1 MTSPEH
7 QTYAKQRQSTMT
19 SPFSSTLVSPAEFHA
34 AVNSPTNTRRI
45 VPVAAG
51 RRTVHTPAYHAQHIP
66 NSVYVPASTTQ
77 HQHANERSFFDM
89 DLIRDTTSPYPQ
101 MLPTAAHFASCVA
114 ALGIT
119 KDDVLVIYDAVDV
132 GIYSSP
138 RVAWMFRFFGHQA
151 AHVLNNFRVYVQLGY
166 PVATGEMRPLPSV
179 GEYRVSPPDSD
190 RVIAFEEL
198 RELVLGGGEG
208 FQIVDSRIAG
218 RFSGEEDEAV
228 AGLSSGH
235 MPRAVNVPLAAMLEE
250 GSSTF
255 LPVEKLAEVFKRAGV
270 DGRVPLVLTCNS
282 GVTAAAL
289 DLALGETGFKNARRI
304 YDGSWMEWARR
315 VDRPELIVKDV
326 H

>member
-1 MTSPEH
+1 M
-7 QTYAKQRQSTMT
+7 A
-19 SPFSSTLVSPAEFHA
+19 SPFSSMLVSPAEFHA
-34 AVNSPTNTRRI
+34 AVNSPSSTRRI
-45 VPVAAG
+45 IPVAAG
-51 RRTVHTPAYHAQHIP
+51 RRAVHTPAYHAQHIP
-66 NSVYVPASTTQ
+66 NSV
-77 HQHANERSFFDM
+77 FFDM

-101 MLPTAAHFASCVA
+101 MLPTASHFASCVA
-114 ALGIT
+114 ALGIK

-138 RVAWMFRFFGHQA
+138 RVAWMFRFFGHDA
-151 AHVLNNFRVYVQLGY
+151 VHVLNNFRVYVSQGY
-166 PVATGEMRPLPSV
+166 PVASGEMRPLPSV
-179 GEYRVSPPDSD
+179 SEYPVCSSDSD
-190 RVIAFEEL
+190 RVISFGEL
-198 RELVLGGGEG
+198 RELVLSNSEG
-208 FQIVDSRIAG
+208 VQIVDSRIAG

-235 MPRAVNVPLAAMLEE
+235 MPRAVNVPLVAMLEE

-255 LPVEKLAEVFKRAGV
+255 LPVEKLAEVFDRAGV

-289 DLALGETGFKNARRI
+289 DLALRETGFKNPRRI
-304 YDGSWMEWARR
+304 YDGSWMEWASR

>member
-1 MTSPEH
+1 MI
-7 QTYAKQRQSTMT
+7 
-19 SPFSSTLVSPAEFHA
+19 SPFSSMLVSPDQFHA
-34 AVNSPTNTRRI
+34 AVNSPTPTRRI
-45 VPVAAG
+45 IPVAAG
-51 RRTVHTPAYHAQHIP
+51 RRAVHTPAYHAQHIP
-66 NSVYVPASTTQ
+66 NSV
-77 HQHANERSFFDM
+77 FFDM

-101 MLPTAAHFASCVA
+101 MLPTASHFAACVA
-114 ALGIT
+114 ALGIK

-138 RVAWMFRFFGHQA
+138 RVAWMFRFFGHEA
-151 AHVLNNFRVYVQLGY
+151 VHVLNNFRVYVRLGY
-166 PVATGEMRPLPSV
+166 PVGTGEMRSLPSV
-179 GEYRVSPPDSD
+179 SEYPVTLPASD
-190 RVIAFEEL
+190 RVISFEEL
-198 RELVLGGGEG
+198 RELVLNDSKVV
-208 FQIVDSRIAG
+208 QIVDSRIAG

-250 GSSTF
+250 ESSTF
-255 LPVEKLAEVFKRAGV
+255 LSVEKLAEVFERAGV

-289 DLALGETGFKNARRI
+289 DLALGETGYKNPKRI

-315 VDRPELIVKDV
+315 VDQPELIVKDV

>member
-1 MTSPEH
+1 
-7 QTYAKQRQSTMT
+7 
-19 SPFSSTLVSPAEFHA
+19 
-34 AVNSPTNTRRI
+34 
-45 VPVAAG
+45 
-51 RRTVHTPAYHAQHIP
+51 
-66 NSVYVPASTTQ
+66 
-77 HQHANERSFFDM
+77 M

-101 MLPTAAHFASCVA
+101 MLPTASHFASCVA
-114 ALGIT
+114 ALGIK

-138 RVAWMFRFFGHQA
+138 RVAWMFRFFGHDA
-151 AHVLNNFRVYVQLGY
+151 VHVLNNFRAYVRLGY

-179 GEYRVSPPDSD
+179 SEYPVSPPDSD
-190 RVIAFEEL
+190 RVISFDEL
-198 RELVLGGGEG
+198 RELVLSGSKGV
-208 FQIVDSRIAG
+208 QIVDSRIAG

-255 LPVEKLAEVFKRAGV
+255 LPVEKLGEVFERAGV
-270 DGRVPLVLTCNS
+270 DGRAPLVLTCNS

-289 DLALGETGFKNARRI
+289 DLALGETGFKNPRRI

-315 VDRPELIVKDV
+315 VDRPEFIVKDV

>member
-1 MTSPEH
+1 
-7 QTYAKQRQSTMT
+7 MT
-19 SPFSSTLVSPAEFHA
+19 SPFSSMLVSPDQFHA
-34 AVNSPTNTRRI
+34 AVNSPTPTRRI
-45 VPVAAG
+45 IPVAAG
-51 RRTVHTPAYHAQHIP
+51 RRAVHTPAYHAQHIP
-66 NSVYVPASTTQ
+66 NSV
-77 HQHANERSFFDM
+77 FFDM

-101 MLPTAAHFASCVA
+101 MLPTASHFAACVA
-114 ALGIT
+114 ALGIK

-138 RVAWMFRFFGHQA
+138 RVAWMFRFFGHEA
-151 AHVLNNFRVYVQLGY
+151 VHVLNNFRVYVRLGY
-166 PVATGEMRPLPSV
+166 PVATGEMRALASV
-179 GEYRVSPPDSD
+179 SEYPVTPPASD
-190 RVIAFEEL
+190 RVISFEEL
-198 RELVLGGGEG
+198 RELVLKDSKVV
-208 FQIVDSRIAG
+208 QIVDSRIAG

-250 GSSTF
+250 ESSTF
-255 LPVEKLAEVFKRAGV
+255 LSVKKLAEVFERAGV

-289 DLALGETGFKNARRI
+289 DLALGETGYKNPKRI

-315 VDRPELIVKDV
+315 VDQPELIVKDV

>member
-1 MTSPEH
+1 
-7 QTYAKQRQSTMT
+7 MT
-19 SPFSSTLVSPAEFHA
+19 SPFSSMLVSPDQFHA
-34 AVNSPTNTRRI
+34 AVNSPTPTRRI
-45 VPVAAG
+45 IPVAAG
-51 RRTVHTPAYHAQHIP
+51 RRAVHTPAYHAQHIP
-66 NSVYVPASTTQ
+66 NSV
-77 HQHANERSFFDM
+77 FFDM

-101 MLPTAAHFASCVA
+101 MLPTASHFAACVA
-114 ALGIT
+114 ALGIK

-138 RVAWMFRFFGHQA
+138 RVAWMFRFFGHEA
-151 AHVLNNFRVYVQLGY
+151 VHVLNNFRVYVRLGY
-166 PVATGEMRPLPSV
+166 PVATGEMRALASV
-179 GEYRVSPPDSD
+179 SEYPVTPPASD
-190 RVIAFEEL
+190 RVISFEEL
-198 RELVLGGGEG
+198 RELVLKDSKVV
-208 FQIVDSRIAG
+208 QIVDSRIAG

-250 GSSTF
+250 ESSTF
-255 LPVEKLAEVFKRAGV
+255 LSVEKLAEVFERAGV

-289 DLALGETGFKNARRI
+289 DLALGETGYKNPKRI

-315 VDRPELIVKDV
+315 VDQPELIVKDV

>member
-1 MTSPEH
+1 MTGLFPSI
-7 QTYAKQRQSTMT
+7 
-19 SPFSSTLVSPAEFHA
+19 LVSPADFHA
-34 AVNSPTNTRRI
+34 AVNSPPTTQRI
-45 VPVAAG
+45 IPVAAG
-51 RRTVHTPAYHAQHIP
+51 RRAVHTPAYHAQHIP
-66 NSVYVPASTTQ
+66 NSI
-77 HQHANERSFFDM
+77 FFDM
-89 DLIRDTTSPYPQ
+89 DLIRDTASPYPQ
-101 MLPTAAHFASCVA
+101 MLPTASHFASCVA
-114 ALGIT
+114 ALGIR

-138 RVAWMFRFFGHQA
+138 RVAWMFRFFGHEA
-151 AHVLNNFRVYVQLGY
+151 VYVLNNFRVYVSQGY
-166 PVATGEMRPLPSV
+166 PVASGEMHPLPSV
-179 GEYRVSPPDSD
+179 SEYHVTPVDSD
-190 RVIAFEEL
+190 RVISFEEL
-198 RELVLGGGEG
+198 RELLLAREEG

-255 LPVEKLAEVFKRAGV
+255 LPVEKLKGVFEGAGV
-270 DGRVPLVLTCNS
+270 DGRMPLVLTCNS

-289 DLALGETGFKNARRI
+289 DLALGETGFRNPRRV